1 MCRFSECLPGKSKK
15 VNQKSW
21 MIYKFRPNKVTNQ
34 KSIALTQANNQLEN
48 IIEEG
53 TLLKITQKK

>member
-34 KSIALTQANNQLEN
+34 KSIALTQANN
-48 IIEEG
+48 
-53 TLLKITQKK
+53 